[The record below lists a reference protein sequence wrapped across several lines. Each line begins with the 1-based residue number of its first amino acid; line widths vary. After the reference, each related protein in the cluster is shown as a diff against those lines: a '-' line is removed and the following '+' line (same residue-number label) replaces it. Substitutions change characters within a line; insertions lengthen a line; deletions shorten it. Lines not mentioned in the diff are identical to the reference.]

1 MLTSKLNAMENR
13 GKNIWGLFALTAL
26 TLSVFAMDIVP
37 SSKSMAKELEK
48 RQIRKTV
55 VAGANYFAGEN
66 VSCCS
71 IEDLPQRVKSAVIG
85 KYVAYSIDRIFRE
98 SNDVFKIVLK
108 NQYSRLNTYY
118 SGEGEFLKQDVVEP
132 VRMVELLH

>member
-1 MLTSKLNAMENR
+1 MLTSKLNVMENR
-13 GKNIWGLFALTAL
+13 GKNIWGLLALMAL
-26 TLSVFAMDIVP
+26 TLSFFAMDIVP
-37 SSKSMAKELEK
+37 SSESMAKGLEK

-55 VAGANYFAGEN
+55 VGGTSYFAGEN
-66 VSCCS
+66 VICCG

-108 NQYSRLNTYY
+108 NQYSRLITYY
-118 SGEGEFLKQDVVEP
+118 SGEGEFLKQDVMEP
-132 VRMVELLH
+132 VRIVELVH